1 MLKISYYTYYEF
13 DSYTWV
19 VEYEGAE
26 FCVCSTFEEETE
38 TAENRAKKI
47 CDTLNSELKSRFVV
61 LDESFDYGGGVYGVI
76 LDKNSDE
83 DFQGIS
89 TFEELDRAVILKDE
103 LNLSD
108 KAGSWNVF
116 AIVPVREEISLKL
129 MEENDNEE
137 SV

>member
-13 DSYTWV
+13 DSDTWV
-19 VEYEGAE
+19 VEYEGVE

-61 LDESFDYGGGVYGVI
+61 LDESFDYGDNIYGI
-76 LDKNSDE
+76 LLDENSDQ
-83 DFQGIS
+83 DFQGIL
-89 TFEELDRAVILKDE
+89 TLEKLDEAVTLKNE

-108 KAGSWNVF
+108 RAGDWNVF
-116 AIVPVREEISLKL
+116 AITPVREEVSLKL
-129 MEENDNEE
+129 LEEDDNEE